1 MIRIELKPVCMDC
14 DHADVEVEEEVFCGF
29 AAGRRSTV
37 VRCAHAAVC
46 GAAAGAAGAC
56 QRPANGAGG
65 DGGPGDGEP
74 PRRRPI
80 TGPFAL
86 GM

>member
-14 DHADVEVEEEVFCGF
+14 DHAAVEVEEEGFCGF
-29 AAGRRSTV
+29 AAGRHSTV

-46 GAAAGAAGAC
+46 GAASAC

-65 DGGPGDGEP
+65 DGGPGGGEP
-74 PRRRPI
+74 PRRRPM